1 MEEKTDNPIKEKFR
15 LYLSERLKSAS
26 NYMSVLDRRVSEY
39 IRRLVDPNA
48 DSIFYYTTS
57 EDVEKC
63 IMILEASD
71 EFNMANERS
80 HGLMHAALQQ
90 YLSFIYIDEMGNKD
104 VARPN
109 KLTDIVLSYEEA
121 NEAIAFAGEVVAY
134 EMRRKKLKTSIP
146 VKSDL
151 GLISYLPKLFKK
163 RASNDTIY
171 SSVFSP
177 AEVKRDSHF
186 LVSVFL
192 HSQNDTE
199 TVISMAKEA
208 DSFATRRGYRPLPC
222 KLSEGD
228 KVDIQL
234 SIMGKTRLFFEQQ
247 TITWPG
253 SITSCSFDYYVPSEL
268 VENNLCC
275 SVVIKVN
282 GAPIGEMRFI
292 VEIVEQP
299 TARNPKVFT
308 QPYEK
313 IFISYAHQDEEI
325 VKNFAKAYELIHR
338 DVFFD
343 RDYLKA
349 GDIFSEEIEKYIKDA
364 DVFILFWSENAAK
377 SEYVQK
383 ELALALP
390 RAFPQI
396 KPYEKAKL
404 RISPLSINPYAEP
417 PANMK
422 ETYHFE
428 KVS

>member
-1 MEEKTDNPIKEKFR
+1 MEEKTDNPIKEEFR

-48 DSIFYYTTS
+48 DSIFSYTTT

-63 IMILEASD
+63 IIILENSD

-80 HGLMHAALQQ
+80 SGLMHAALQQ
-90 YLSFIYIDEMGNKD
+90 YLSFICIHEMENKD
-104 VARPN
+104 SARPN
-109 KLTDIVLSYEEA
+109 KLKDIALPFEE
-121 NEAIAFAGEVVAY
+121 EDKAFMLEGKFSAC
-134 EMRRKKLKTSIP
+134 EMIGKKPKTIP
-146 VKSDL
+146 VKSSPS
-151 GLISYLPKLFKK
+151 LISYLPKLFKK

-349 GDIFSEEIEKYIKDA
+349 GDVFSQEIEKYIKSA
-364 DVFILFWSENAAK
+364 DLFLLFWSENAAK